1 MNSRRLWNSHQRHK
15 FLGAEA
21 SRDILKIRVSEMV
34 FPGVFKRFFPQRMPC
49 CFVRTNARLG
59 TLPSKCPRRSK
70 ASDGVKR
77 STDLTCL
84 NNFMCSMLFK
94 TGAYFLLAVMVE
106 RDESRGL
113 RMTNQQVVLAGYRPL
128 LTALTMTCS
137 LRLTTFTMHI
147 FHFSIA
153 KNCM

>member
-1 MNSRRLWNSHQRHK
+1 MYFNFSNLSHKRKKLSLTIRAVKKFLSSRLIMNSKRLWNSHQRHK

-70 ASDGVKR
+70 TSDGVKR

-113 RMTNQQVVLAGYRPL
+113 RMTN
-128 LTALTMTCS
+128 
-137 LRLTTFTMHI
+137 
-147 FHFSIA
+147 
-153 KNCM
+153 